1 MKKLLSILLLSTVLI
16 GCSEERVL
24 YDDLVNKGTRER
36 PVMYYEG
43 ALFTG
48 VGFDVYS
55 DGQLKLEANYKDGK
69 YDGLFKIYYENGQ
82 LKEEGNFKD
91 GELDGLLK
99 VYYENGQLKE
109 ERNYKDGQRID

>member
-24 YDDLVNKGTRER
+24 YGDLVDINKGKRER
-36 PVMYYEG
+36 SVMYYEG

-55 DGQLKLEANYKDGK
+55 DGQY
-69 YDGLFKIYYENGQ
+69 
-82 LKEEGNFKD
+82 
-91 GELDGLLK
+91 LD
-99 VYYENGQLKE
+99 
-109 ERNYKDGQRID
+109 RI